1 MPPAAGG
8 VAPTSSSSGGWGLG
22 PQTPKTA
29 SQCEFLATPLL
40 SVLVC
45 YARILPTSIRTTF
58 SNIVLTFAT
67 TYLCKSGFSA
77 LVHIKKKARNQRKVN
92 DDIRLAL
99 SSTKPRIP
107 KLALWLHTLQR
118 LDTVALTDIK
128 SISYLKL
135 NIFEVFFV
143 VISIRV
149 KSRTGRGSLAIW
161 NS

>member
-1 MPPAAGG
+1 MSAGSTAPRPPCLPRQGALPPHPLPPAVGG
-8 VAPTSSSSGGWGLG
+8 LAPR
-22 PQTPKTA
+22 PPKQPP
-29 SQCEFLATPLL
+29 QCEFLATPLL

-77 LVHIKKKARNQRKVN
+77 LVYIKKKARNQRKVN

-107 KLALWLHTLQR
+107 KLALRLH
-118 LDTVALTDIK
+118 
-128 SISYLKL
+128 
-135 NIFEVFFV
+135 
-143 VISIRV
+143 
-149 KSRTGRGSLAIW
+149 SLP
-161 NS
+161 SH